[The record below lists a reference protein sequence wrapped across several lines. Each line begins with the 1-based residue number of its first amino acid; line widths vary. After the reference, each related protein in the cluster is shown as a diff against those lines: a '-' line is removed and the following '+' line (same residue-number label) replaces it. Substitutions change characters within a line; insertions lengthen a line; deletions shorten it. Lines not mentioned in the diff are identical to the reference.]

1 MMYEVGSFFGPVV
14 AGGAM
19 VLSPVY
25 GLSIVVAAVAGT
37 LFFFGLIR
45 NHGR

>member
-1 MMYEVGSFFGPVV
+1 MYKKCM
-14 AGGAM
+14 AGLMAGAM

-25 GLSIVVAAVAGT
+25 GLSIVVAAVAGA
-37 LFFFGLIR
+37 LFLFGLLR